1 MTKAKE
7 KAKTPANKAPAKKRA
22 RKQTSA
28 RDSQD
33 VKAALQSQSGIKRRA
48 AAATML
54 PETMIVPGRG
64 REGLKGV
71 VIYLNEAAK
80 TQLSKLAIDERKTV
94 QELGV
99 EAVNLL
105 FRSYRKKPIA

>member
-1 MTKAKE
+1 VSKPTEKTKA
-7 KAKTPANKAPAKKRA
+7 PPRKRA

-28 RDSQD
+28 RDSVE
-33 VKAALQSQSGIKRRA
+33 VKAALQSQSGIRRRPTTA
-48 AAATML
+48 ML
-54 PETMIVPGRG
+54 PETMVVPGRG

-99 EAVNLL
+99 EAINLL
-105 FRSYRKKPIA
+105 FRSHRQKPIA